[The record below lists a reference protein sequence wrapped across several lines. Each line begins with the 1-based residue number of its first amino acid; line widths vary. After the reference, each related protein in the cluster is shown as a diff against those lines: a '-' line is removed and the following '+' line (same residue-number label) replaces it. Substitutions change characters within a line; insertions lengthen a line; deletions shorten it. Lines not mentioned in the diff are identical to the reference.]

1 MATTTII
8 DPIPR
13 IEGHMKVTLTIDTVG
28 GVQKVVGA
36 QMIGNMYRGFEN
48 FMVGQD
54 PLDAPLIT
62 QRICGVC
69 PISHAM
75 AAVTAMDVAANVQ
88 PTPKGRLINNLIHG
102 AEFLHSH
109 ILHSYTLMLQ
119 DYIDMPSSTV
129 LGAGTLNV
137 GPWAPLYGASSSRR
151 PSLAD
156 TNALCGSY
164 VAALTARRKAHTICA
179 ILGGKQPHAASFIG
193 GGNSATPASSDIAT
207 MTSLLNDIKAFITAS
222 YIPDMNLLFGTSG
235 YYSDYSSIGVGP
247 GKLLSYGVFPQ
258 GTDSVNTSLLKRGI
272 YNGTSIVP
280 VMDQNNIVEDVLHA
294 WYTGADNLQP
304 FNGVTNPIITPD
316 ASAPPST
323 PNPFPGKTGAYSWG
337 KAPRYKTNG
346 TTKEV
351 YEVGPLARMVVTG
364 DYPTGKISVA
374 DRGLS
379 RPLESLK
386 VANAM
391 LVWLADLSGMLS
403 EPSFISYD
411 IPTNGIAAGLT
422 EAIRGALGHW
432 IKYDNN
438 KKISHYQVITPT
450 CWNASPLD
458 ADGQHGPI
466 EQALIGTQVTDAVQ
480 PIEAV
485 RVIHSFD
492 PCMACSI
499 HVIRDDGQ
507 TISKFIV

>member
-13 IEGHMKVTLTIDTVG
+13 IEGHMKVILTIDNTTNGTVID
-28 GVQKVVGA
+28 A
-36 QMIGNMYRGFEN
+36 QMVGNMYRGFEN
-48 FMVGQD
+48 FMVGQE

-69 PISHAM
+69 PVSHAM
-75 AAVTAMDVAANVQ
+75 AAVTAMNVAANVQ

-129 LGAGTLNV
+129 LGAGALNV
-137 GPWAPLYGASSSRR
+137 GPWAPVYGGDRR
-151 PSLAD
+151 PSLTD

-193 GGNSATPASSDIAT
+193 GGNSATPSSSDIAT
-207 MTSLLNDIKAFITAS
+207 MTSLLNDIKAFITGS
-222 YIPDMNLLFGTSG
+222 YIPDMNLLFAPGG
-235 YYSDYSSIGVGP
+235 YYADYLSIGVGY

-258 GTDSVNTSLLKRGI
+258 GTDSVNTCLLKRGI
-272 YNGTSIVP
+272 YDGANTVL

-316 ASAPPST
+316 ASPPPSL
-323 PNPFPGKTGAYSWG
+323 PNPFPGKSGAYSWG

-346 TTKEV
+346 TTKDV

-364 DYPTGKISVA
+364 DYPAQISVA
-374 DRGLS
+374 DRELS

-386 VANAM
+386 VADAM
-391 LVWLADLSGMLS
+391 LGWLTDLSGMLS
-403 EPSFISYD
+403 EPSYISYD
-411 IPTNGIAAGLT
+411 VPANGIGAGLT

-432 IKYDNN
+432 VKYDNN

-458 ADGQHGPI
+458 ADGQNGPI
-466 EQALIGTQVTDAVQ
+466 EKALLGTFVQSAAQ

-499 HVIRDDGQ
+499 HVIRDDGK

>member
-1 MATTTII
+1 MPTTII

-13 IEGHMKVTLTIDTVG
+13 IEGHMKVTLTIDNPTNGTVTD
-28 GVQKVVGA
+28 A
-36 QMIGNMYRGFEN
+36 QMVGNMYRGFEN
-48 FMVGQD
+48 FMVGQE

-69 PISHAM
+69 PISHAI

-129 LGAGTLNV
+129 LGAGTLNQ
-137 GPWAPLYGASSSRR
+137 GPWAPIYGGDRR

-193 GGNSATPASSDIAT
+193 GGNSATPSSADIAT
-207 MTSLLNDIKAFITAS
+207 MNTLLTDIKTFITGN
-222 YIPDMNLLFGTSG
+222 YIPDMNLLFAAGG
-235 YYSDYSSIGVGP
+235 YYDDYLSIGVGS

-258 GTDSVNTSLLKRGI
+258 GTDSVNTCLLKRGI
-272 YNGTSIVP
+272 YDGTNTVL

-304 FNGVTNPIITPD
+304 FNGVTNPIITPTTN
-316 ASAPPST
+316 PPSA
-323 PNPFPGKTGAYSWG
+323 FPGKSGAYSWG

-346 TTKEV
+346 TAKEV
-351 YEVGPLARMVVTG
+351 YEVGPLARMVITG
-364 DYPTGKISVA
+364 DYPAQISAA

-379 RPLESLK
+379 RPQESLK

-391 LVWLADLSGMLS
+391 LGWLTELSSRLS

-411 IPTNGIAAGLT
+411 IPANGIAAGLT

-458 ADGQHGPI
+458 ADGQNGPI
-466 EQALIGTQVTDAVQ
+466 EQALIGTPVADAAF

-499 HVIRDDGQ
+499 HVIRDDGR
-507 TISKFIV
+507 TINKFIV

>member
-13 IEGHMKVTLTIDTVG
+13 IEGHMKVILTIDNTTNGTVED
-28 GVQKVVGA
+28 A
-36 QMIGNMYRGFEN
+36 QMVGNMYRGFEN
-48 FMVGQD
+48 FMVGQE

-69 PISHAM
+69 PVSHAM

-129 LGAGTLNV
+129 LGAGALNV
-137 GPWAPLYGASSSRR
+137 GPWAPVYGGDRR
-151 PSLAD
+151 PSLTD

-193 GGNSATPASSDIAT
+193 GGNSATPSSSDIAT
-207 MTSLLNDIKAFITAS
+207 MTSLLNDIKTFITDS
-222 YIPDMNLLFGTSG
+222 YIPDMNLLFASGG
-235 YYSDYSSIGVGP
+235 YYADYLSIGVGY

-258 GTDSVNTSLLKRGI
+258 GTDSVNTCLLKRGI
-272 YNGTSIVP
+272 YDGANTVLI
-280 VMDQNNIVEDVLHA
+280 MDHNNIVEDVLHA

-304 FNGVTNPIITPD
+304 FNGVTNPIITPP
-316 ASAPPST
+316 AGPSPST
-323 PNPFPGKTGAYSWG
+323 PEPFPGKTGAYTWG

-346 TTKEV
+346 TTKDV

-364 DYPTGKISVA
+364 DYPAQISVA
-374 DRGLS
+374 DRELS

-391 LVWLADLSGMLS
+391 LGWLTDLSGMLS
-403 EPSFISYD
+403 EPSYISYD
-411 IPTNGIAAGLT
+411 VPANGIGAGLT

-432 IKYDNN
+432 VKYDNN

-466 EQALIGTQVTDAVQ
+466 EKALIGTFVQSAAQ

-499 HVIRDDGQ
+499 HVIRDDGK

>member
-1 MATTTII
+1 MATTTVI

-13 IEGHMKVTLTIDTVG
+13 IEGHMKVTLTIDTVSS
-28 GVQKVVGA
+28 VQQVVNA
-36 QMIGNMYRGFEN
+36 QMVGNMYRGFEN

-69 PISHAM
+69 PASHAI
-75 AAVTAMDVAANVQ
+75 AAVTAMDVAANIQ

-109 ILHSYTLMLQ
+109 ILHSYTLMLL

-129 LGAGTLNV
+129 LGAGTLNQ
-137 GPWAPLYGASSSRR
+137 GPWAPTYGADRR

-156 TNALCGSY
+156 TNTLTANY

-179 ILGGKQPHAASFIG
+179 ILGGKQPHAASFIC
-193 GGNSATPASSDIAT
+193 GGNSATPSSSDIST
-207 MTSLLNDIKAFITAS
+207 MTSLLNDIKTFITAK
-222 YIPDMNLLFGTSG
+222 YIPDMDLLFKAGTG
-235 YYSDYSSIGVGP
+235 YYKDYLNIGAGS
-247 GKLLSYGVFPQ
+247 GKLLSFGVFPQ
-258 GTDSVNTSLLKRGI
+258 GTDSVNTCLLKRGI
-272 YNGTSIVP
+272 YDGTSVSL
-280 VMDQNNIVEDVLHA
+280 VMNQNNIVEDILHA
-294 WYTGADNLQP
+294 WYTGSDNLQP
-304 FNGVTNPIITPD
+304 FDGVTNPIVTPD
-316 ASAPPST
+316 ADPPPST
-323 PNPFPGKTGAYSWG
+323 PKPFPGKAGAYSWN

-346 TTKEV
+346 TVKEV
-351 YEVGPLARMVVTG
+351 YETGPLSRMVVTG
-364 DYPTGKISVA
+364 EYPTGKISAA
-374 DRGLS
+374 DRELA
-379 RPLESLK
+379 RPLEALK

-391 LVWLADLSGMLS
+391 LGWLSDLSGMLS
-403 EPSFISYD
+403 APSFISYD
-411 IPTNGIAAGLT
+411 IPANGVAAGLT

-432 IKYDNN
+432 VKYDSNN
-438 KKISHYQVITPT
+438 KISHYQVITPT

-466 EQALIGTQVTDAVQ
+466 EQALIGTPVANAAQ

-485 RVIHSFD
+485 RVVHSFD

-499 HVIRDDGQ
+499 HVIQDDGR